1 MSAMDEKD
9 QPIPSPQPGVVG
21 SSPTGDAGGNGSAD
35 GNGNADGLKAQ
46 IMEALRKVDDPELG
60 INIVD
65 LGLVYAVE
73 IEGDTVHIEYTL
85 TTMGCPIGP
94 LIEEQIKQLIEPIDG
109 IERLDAEMVLSPP
122 WTPEKMSE
130 EAKAALGMF

>member
-1 MSAMDEKD
+1 MDEKD

-21 SSPTGDAGGNGSAD
+21 SSPTGDADGNGS
-35 GNGNADGLKAQ
+35 GNGSADGLKAQ

-94 LIEEQIKQLIEPIDG
+94 MIEQQIKQLIEPIEG
-109 IERLDAEMVLSPP
+109 IERLDAEMVMTPP

>member
-1 MSAMDEKD
+1 MNAMDEKE
-9 QPIPSPQPGVVG
+9 QPITSRQPEVGGLSPP
-21 SSPTGDAGGNGSAD
+21 DANGNSDGNGS
-35 GNGNADGLKAQ
+35 ADGLKAQ

-65 LGLVYAVE
+65 LGLVYSVE

-94 LIEEQIKQLIEPIDG
+94 LIEEQIKRLIEPIEG
-109 IERLDAEMVLSPP
+109 IERLDAEMVLNPP
-122 WTPEKMSE
+122 WTPDKMSE

>member
-1 MSAMDEKD
+1 MDEKD
-9 QPIPSPQPGVVG
+9 HPIPSPQPGVVG
-21 SSPTGDAGGNGSAD
+21 SSPTGDADGNGS
-35 GNGNADGLKAQ
+35 GNGSADGLKAQ

-65 LGLVYAVE
+65 LGLVYSVE

-94 LIEEQIKQLIEPIDG
+94 MIEQQIKQLIEPIEG
-109 IERLDAEMVLSPP
+109 IERLDAEMVMTPP